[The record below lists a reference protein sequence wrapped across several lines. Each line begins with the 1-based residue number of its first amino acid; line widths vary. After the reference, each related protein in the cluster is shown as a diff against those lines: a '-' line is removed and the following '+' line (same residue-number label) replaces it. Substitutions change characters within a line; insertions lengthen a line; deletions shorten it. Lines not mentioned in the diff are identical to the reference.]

1 MVRFSV
7 VIGAWALLF
16 VLLLMGPWIEA
27 PRAAEPREDA
37 WIETIIDR
45 EAGAPPPYQGEM
57 ILVTVKGYYHNLRI
71 GKETLSTPST
81 ASFDWVQLGRDSWTD
96 TMVDGRK
103 YTLVTRKLAMFPRAS
118 GKLTIEPFLH
128 HLTLIGEDGKWFTR
142 NITSSPVT
150 LEVLPPP
157 PDPSRSWWLPAR
169 SITYSDVWDRDPATL
184 KDSETATR
192 TVTITALGANPQTLP
207 PAPAMRERW
216 LITFNEPEQRTV
228 QPTEAGPETT
238 VTWIWRLRPITGE
251 PGVIPEVR
259 IPWFDTKDRVPKEI
273 VLAAASIGNV
283 GFGNNTTAHWVNH
296 FEGALPL
303 TLVALTGVLLGLWLT
318 LYERTLVIR
327 LPDPIGWGKDIYRT
341 WSHRQALRKAL
352 VSKDPT
358 GIHRAAWR
366 LLASQKRTPTC
377 AMIQAMADLDRTLHA
392 RSSPQ
397 DGVDFYKAIR
407 KAFLGYTKVR

>member
-1 MVRFSV
+1 MV
-7 VIGAWALLF
+7 
-16 VLLLMGPWIEA
+16 
-27 PRAAEPREDA
+27 
-37 WIETIIDR
+37 
-45 EAGAPPPYQGEM
+45 
-57 ILVTVKGYYHNLRI
+57 LVTVKGYYYNLRI
-71 GKETLSTPST
+71 GKEALSTPST

-96 TMVDGRK
+96 AMVDGRK
-103 YTLVTRKLAMFPRAS
+103 YTVVTRKLAMFPRAS

-142 NITSSPVT
+142 DITSSSVT

-216 LITFNEPEQRTV
+216 LITFNEPEQRSV

-273 VLAAASIGNV
+273 VLAAAPIGNM
-283 GFGNNTTAHWVNH
+283 GFGNNTTAHWANH
-296 FEGALPL
+296 FEGGLPV
-303 TLVALTGVLLGLWLT
+303 TLAALTGLLLGLWLA
-318 LYERTLVIR
+318 LSGRNLAIR
-327 LPDPIGWGKDIYRT
+327 PPNPVGWGMDLRRT
-341 WSHRQALRKAL
+341 WSHRRALHRAL
-352 VSKDPT
+352 ASKDAVR
-358 GIHRAAWR
+358 IHRAAWR
-366 LLASQKRTPTC
+366 LLANRKRKPTD

-392 RSSPQ
+392 RKSQ
-397 DGVDFYKAIR
+397 HDGADSYGAIH
-407 KAFLGYTKVR
+407 KAFLG